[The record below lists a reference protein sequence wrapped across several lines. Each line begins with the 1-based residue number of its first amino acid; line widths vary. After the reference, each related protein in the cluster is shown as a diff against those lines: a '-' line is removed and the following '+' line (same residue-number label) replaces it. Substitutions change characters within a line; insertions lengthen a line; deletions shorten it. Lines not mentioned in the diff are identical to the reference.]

1 LKVSSAF
8 HLRKQTVTTQP
19 KLAPVLTEAE
29 QRLRTVITTAPIIL
43 FALDKNAIF
52 TLSEGRALQ
61 KLGLQPG
68 EAIGRSVFEMY
79 AGHPEILS
87 SARRALLGE
96 EFSMVAELPELH
108 LSFETHWAPIHDV
121 NGEIAGTIGVA
132 TDISDRKRNEQ
143 AREQAEVLYR
153 SLVEQLAVVT
163 YIAELG
169 LEGEWIFVS
178 PQIESLLGYSTQEWL
193 ASSANWIQHVHPDDR
208 HVVSVAEEAT
218 LRGNS
223 FRAEYRMLRR
233 DGTVVWIN
241 DSGSLVLGENGRQL
255 LHGVLVDVTEQK
267 QLQIR
272 FAQTERMEAVG
283 QLASGV
289 AHDFNNL
296 LTIIKGYS
304 SLLLEKD
311 QSGPDAHATREI
323 QQAADRAASLTH
335 QLLAFGRKQTLQP
348 RILDLNLIVRGL
360 ETMLRRVVAENVEV
374 VIATSDKHGHV
385 KADPVQMEQVLLNL
399 VVNARDAMPAGGKL
413 TISTGHAEIASDVGS
428 DETLVR
434 AGSYITLSVRDNG
447 IGMDAATRVRI
458 FEPFFT
464 TKEVGKGTGL
474 GLATVYGIIKQSNG
488 HIEVESEPDQG
499 TTFRVLLPKVDS
511 EPVVVARLVMTES
524 QKRGTGT
531 ILLAEDEPLL
541 RELGETILKQAGYQV
556 LTAPDSTALQHLI
569 ATYSGNVDLLLT
581 DVVMPGM
588 SGPELVRIVKNR
600 WQTIRVLYMSG
611 YADDD
616 IEDLDRDA
624 GFLQKPFTPAE
635 LTAKIAEVLRG

>member
-1 LKVSSAF
+1 
-8 HLRKQTVTTQP
+8 VTTQP

-29 QRLRTVITTAPIIL
+29 QRLRTVITTAPIVL
-43 FALDKNAIF
+43 FALDQNGIF

-79 AGHPEILS
+79 ASHPEILA

-96 EFSMVAELPELH
+96 EFSTVAEIPELH
-108 LSFETHWAPIHDV
+108 LSFETHWAPIRDV
-121 NGEIAGTIGVA
+121 NGALAGTIGVA
-132 TDISDRKRNEQ
+132 LDISERRRNQQ

-153 SLVEQLAVVT
+153 SLVEQLAAVT

-169 LEGEWIFVS
+169 LEGEWLFVS
-178 PQIESLLGYSTQEWL
+178 PQIESLLGYSTEEWL

-208 HVVSVAEEAT
+208 HTVSVAEEAT
-218 LRGNS
+218 LHGNS
-223 FRAEYRMLRR
+223 FRAEYRMFRR
-233 DGTVVWIN
+233 DGSIVWIN
-241 DSGSLVLGENGRQL
+241 DSGSLVLGQNGRQL

-304 SLLLEKD
+304 SLLLDKD
-311 QSGPDAHATREI
+311 PHGAHAHAAREI
-323 QQAADRAASLTH
+323 QHAADRAASLTH

-374 VIATSDKHGHV
+374 IIATTNRIGHV

-413 TISTGHAEIASDVGS
+413 TISTGNAEVVSDVGC

-447 IGMDAATRVRI
+447 IGMDAATRARI

-488 HIEVESEPDQG
+488 HIEVESEPGEG

-511 EPVVVARLVMTES
+511 EPVATPRSAMNES

-541 RELGETILKQAGYQV
+541 RELGETILRQAGYEV
-556 LTAPDSTALQHLI
+556 LTAPDSPALEHLI
-569 ATYSGNVDLLLT
+569 ATHEGSVDLLLT

-588 SGPELVRIVKNR
+588 SGPELVRIVRDR
-600 WQTIRVLYMSG
+600 WPTIHVLYMSG
-611 YADDD
+611 YADDE

-635 LTAKIAEVLRG
+635 LTAKIAEVLAS